1 MAETRARITCAN
13 DGCSSIEPSVNVI
26 YRDVWTD
33 PNVRTPDPDIDLL
46 YTGLT
51 TATPVST
58 ACLQTWSSICR
69 AEIHYETH
77 IHPLW
82 SLPRLVFDETVV
94 PPVPILDPNGVQLS
108 NNCLNCHTQI
118 DPADGMTVI
127 VPAGQLELTD
137 GPSPDE
143 PDHFHAYRELL
154 VTDNLQEVVNNA
166 LVDATQVI
174 GIDINGNPILDVI
187 PIPPPATIA
196 GATASGDFFGRFED
210 PNDLHFDT
218 LSPSERR
225 LIAEWLDI
233 GAQYYN
239 DPFDA
244 PEN

>member
-13 DGCSSIEPSVNVI
+13 DGCSSIEPSMNLV

-33 PNVRTPDPDIDLL
+33 PNVRAPDPDIDLL
-46 YTGLT
+46 YTDLA

-58 ACLQTWSSICR
+58 PCLQTWSSICR

-77 IHPLW
+77 LHPLW
-82 SLPRLVFDETVV
+82 SQPRLVFDNMGN
-94 PPVPILDPNGVQLS
+94 PVLDSFGVQLS
-108 NNCLNCHTQI
+108 NNCINCHTRI
-118 DPADGMTVI
+118 DPADGVTVQL
-127 VPAGQLELTD
+127 PAGQLELTD
-137 GPSPDE
+137 GLSPDE
-143 PDHFHAYRELL
+143 ADHFHAYRELL
-154 VTDNLQEVVNNA
+154 VTDNLQEVVNLA
-166 LVDATQVI
+166 LVDAT
-174 GIDINGNPILDVI
+174 DINGDPI
-187 PIPPPATIA
+187 PIAAPATIA

-210 PNDLHFDT
+210 LNDLHYDI

-244 PEN
+244 PAN